1 MSREGE
7 FVTLEKGHEGLGIHI
22 RGGTDFPF
30 IKTKDVTDPG
40 IFIVHISDGGYA
52 QRDGRL
58 KVIPCSWLKCLY
70 VERATV
76 LKILDRVSS
85 PT

>member
-7 FVTLEKGHEGLGIHI
+7 RVTLEKGHEGLGIHI

-30 IKTKDVTDPG
+30 IKTKDVTDSG

-58 KVIPCSWLKCLY
+58 KVIDRPRLKSL
-70 VERATV
+70 
-76 LKILDRVSS
+76 S
-85 PT
+85 